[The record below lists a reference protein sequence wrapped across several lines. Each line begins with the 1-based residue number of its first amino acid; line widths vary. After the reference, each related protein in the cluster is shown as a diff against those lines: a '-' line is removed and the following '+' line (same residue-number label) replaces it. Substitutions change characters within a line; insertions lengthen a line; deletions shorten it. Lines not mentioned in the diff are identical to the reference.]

1 MCITIEAET
10 KIYLDVNGIYLQT
23 EVLLKN
29 ECAIVWKSLPDVV
42 ILQIVFSISA
52 FFGNILRI
60 VGNISALFG
69 NIL

>member
-29 ECAIVWKSLPDVV
+29 ECAIVWKSLPDVI
-42 ILQIVFSISA
+42 ILQIVFHNTQLAI
-52 FFGNILRI
+52 I
-60 VGNISALFG
+60 
-69 NIL
+69 